1 MDGLSKNDIA
11 HIFKRLK
18 SQSANKVCFD
28 CGSNNPTWSSVTYGI
43 FICIDCSGIHRSLGV
58 HLTFVRSTV
67 LDCNWTWVQLR
78 QMQLGGNAGAKAFFQ
93 QYNTLTSDVQV
104 KYKSRTAQLY
114 REKLHN
120 AAVQA
125 IKIHG
130 SKLFIESAAV
140 APEKET
146 EDKEVDEDFF
156 TQNHSNPL
164 PENIPKLSDTI
175 KKEVV
180 DPTEGPN
187 VDGIHASTV
196 QAPRKSTIMNKRSSA
211 KKGGLGAKKL
221 GGGLGA
227 TKVKKDFSE
236 IEKEAEMADQIRSKM
251 ADESTKKVDEEEI
264 TSSMRLAYHDI
275 SVQQKKKEDN
285 LKKTDPKKAEQVER
299 LGMGFRASSGVSHSL
314 MSDTITI
321 VQEEP
326 SGYKKQNNLFVDR
339 SSNYMDDID
348 TNNDDNMFKGFSD
361 PMISWESE
369 FEKLKMEKNTTKD
382 KGSWGNSFSNSSSN
396 RSSSKVNSYNGASSV
411 EASKKFGEAKAISSD
426 MFFDNDRND
435 SQDANLNRF
444 QGSNSISSADYFNR
458 TEVTPGSRIQSPDME
473 DVKESVRQGVTKV
486 ASKLSGMA
494 SGVYSQIQEKYG
506 Y

>member
-1 MDGLSKNDIA
+1 MGSSAEYGGGAFSYCDCVLLIIPWENDIA

-275 SVQQKKKEDN
+275 S
-285 LKKTDPKKAEQVER
+285 AEQVER

-339 SSNYMDDID
+339 I
-348 TNNDDNMFKGFSD
+348 SD

-369 FEKLKMEKNTTKD
+369 FEKLKMEKIQLRIRAL
-382 KGSWGNSFSNSSSN
+382 GAIVFSNSSSN